1 MPPLRADDSAFAG
14 ARVNAGVGVDERVEE
29 VDEDGAELAG
39 FVSLLNRILFGNVV
53 SISWIL
59 SSSEPPALDDLG
71 NGPSVDMLE
80 GPCVQVSDKALCETG
95 LALDIG
101 VKGEKLPE
109 ASGIFLLL
117 DFRGSAGIVGAY
129 RSSSLVFNFNG
140 STCREG
146 VARGVR
152 PVDSDG
158 VGSRTSEPSNSAN
171 GVLTGDDSPVNCF
184 KAFDG
189 VLSGD

>member
-1 MPPLRADDSAFAG
+1 VDDSAFAG
-14 ARVNAGVGVDERVEE
+14 AKVNAGVGVDERVEE
-29 VDEDGAELAG
+29 VDEDGAEPEV
-39 FVSLLNRILFGNVV
+39 FVSLLNRILFGSVV
-53 SISWIL
+53 SISWIR
-59 SSSEPPALDDLG
+59 SSSDPPVLDDLG
-71 NGPSVDMLE
+71 SGPSTDMLE
-80 GPCVQVSDKALCETG
+80 GPCGQLSDEALCATG

-129 RSSSLVFNFNG
+129 RSSSLVLNFKG
-140 STCREG
+140 STCRDG

-158 VGSRTSEPSNSAN
+158 VGSRSSEPSNSAS
-171 GVLTGDDSPVNCF
+171 GVLTGESAPVNCF